1 MLCHFVLT
9 HVQFVCYVVHKQEN
23 LTPTIIHLGTHE
35 HLVVE
40 GKCKKVV
47 KQIKALVHE
56 EVSCTLLATPLVFV
70 FVANKTFCLDTCS
83 MRMVKGCGTFER
95 KQSMPNDAQIHNPL
109 FFRLLFHF
117 LFFHYNTNQISFIII
132 IHFFFILG

>member
-1 MLCHFVLT
+1 
-9 HVQFVCYVVHKQEN
+9 VHKQEN
-23 LTPTIIHLGTHE
+23 LIPAKISLSTHE

-40 GKCKKVV
+40 GRCKKVV

-95 KQSMPNDAQIHNPL
+95 KQ
-109 FFRLLFHF
+109 
-117 LFFHYNTNQISFIII
+117 NTPSGTNSQPS
-132 IHFFFILG
+132 IL